1 MNLTLIGTDAVNA
14 TGNALDGAQG
24 ADTMAGG
31 AGDDIYFVDHAADVV
46 LEKTDEGMDAVYSTV
61 NYTLDEHV
69 ENLDL
74 AAGAA
79 SGVGNALDNRLTGN
93 SGANLLSGGADD
105 DTLKGGA
112 GNDII
117 HTGRGADII
126 AFNRGGGRD
135 TILASAGKGNTV
147 SMANGIVYT
156 DLLFTK
162 SGNDLVL
169 ETGAKEQLTFK
180 DWYADADH
188 HSVANLQIVVKGGA
202 DYDGASANRLNNRK
216 VAQFDFDGLAAAFD
230 RSRIANPALTSW
242 GLSSSLLEFYLG
254 SSDTAAIGGD
264 LTYQYARNGNLS
276 AVSLAPAQALLISP
290 QFGLANQNLQAASVL
305 QDNSPRLQ

>member
-1 MNLTLIGTDAVNA
+1 MGKPRRRKLRVVSLSSACATGYGCDGGVHEGVCDGVREGGAVEGGDTHGQAGQRTPRNDTVLAAVSYTLGNDIVNLTLIGTDAVNA
-14 TGNALDGAQG
+14 SGNALVNALTGKAGANALDGAQG

-112 GNDII
+112 GNDLI

-135 TILASAGKGNTV
+135 TILASAGKDNTV
-147 SMANGIVYT
+147 SLANGIVYA

-169 ETGAKEQLTFK
+169 ETGAK
-180 DWYADADH
+180 
-188 HSVANLQIVVKGGA
+188 
-202 DYDGASANRLNNRK
+202 
-216 VAQFDFDGLAAAFD
+216 
-230 RSRIANPALTSW
+230 
-242 GLSSSLLEFYLG
+242 
-254 SSDTAAIGGD
+254 
-264 LTYQYARNGNLS
+264 
-276 AVSLAPAQALLISP
+276 
-290 QFGLANQNLQAASVL
+290 
-305 QDNSPRLQ
+305 